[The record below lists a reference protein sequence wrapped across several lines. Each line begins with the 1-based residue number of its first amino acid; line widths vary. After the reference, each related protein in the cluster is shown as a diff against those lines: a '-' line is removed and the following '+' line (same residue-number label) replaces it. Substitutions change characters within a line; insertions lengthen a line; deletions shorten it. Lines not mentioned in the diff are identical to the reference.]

1 MKILFTLLLSFS
13 IFFLNAQEV
22 RQDTF
27 TVKKSLKSLSPY
39 ACIANVFSL
48 SKDGVYVSDFIP
60 RAGVSGKWHLDKERK
75 YSVFT
80 KVEFGFTLVSK
91 NDYIHFSPDPGTPT
105 GKSQQS
111 VFTRQG
117 YVGIATPYGKLSMGR
132 QWGIHYTLAGNLDD
146 TYFGGGIGFG
156 VYNAG
161 TDGGISGTGRAD
173 QALKYELN
181 VDNFYF
187 GLQGQFRN
195 ETVNDMF
202 FADTYGVAT
211 SYDFSFVKIGVSY
224 NKVLDGV
231 ENPIEIEAKI
241 DDELVALLVDFK
253 RKNWHFGFMPEY
265 FVNHELNNEGV
276 FYKGWGGEYSFR
288 YHFGKDKKWRFVNNS
303 YYIKSLDKDSKYIKN
318 GFTFNIA
325 RRFSNNVAVIF
336 AFTIDNS
343 VNKDGSHPENHIVG
357 AGFYYTFNYPVP

>member
-1 MKILFTLLLSFS
+1 MKTFFAVLGIFS
-13 IFFLNAQEV
+13 IFFVRAQEIK
-22 RQDTF
+22 QDTF
-27 TVKKSLKSLSPY
+27 DVKNSLKSLTPY
-39 ACIANVFSL
+39 ACIANVL
-48 SKDGVYVSDFIP
+48 SGSKNGVYISDFIP
-60 RAGVSGKWHLDKERK
+60 RAGVKGKWYLDDKHK
-75 YSVFT
+75 YSTFA

-91 NDYIHFSPDPGTPT
+91 NDYIHFSPDPGASV
-105 GKSQQS
+105 GKANQS

-117 YVGIATPYGKLSMGR
+117 YIGIETPFGRLSMGR

-146 TYFGGGIGFG
+146 TYFGAGVGFG
-156 VYNAG
+156 VYNAN

-181 VDNFYF
+181 VNNFYF

-202 FADTYGVAT
+202 FADTYGVAA
-211 SYDFSFVKIGVSY
+211 SYDFSFVKIGASY

-231 ENPIEIEAKI
+231 ENPIEIESKI
-241 DDELVALLVDFK
+241 NDELVALLIDFK
-253 RKNWHFGFMPEY
+253 RENWHFGFMPEY
-265 FVNHELNNEGV
+265 FVNHELNNQGE
-276 FYKGWGGEYSFR
+276 FISGWGGEYSFR

-303 YYIKSLDKDSKYIKN
+303 YYIKSLDEDSKYVKN

-325 RRFSNNVAVIF
+325 RRFSDNVAVIF

-343 VNKDGSHPENHIVG
+343 VNKDGSRPEDHIVG

>member
-1 MKILFTLLLSFS
+1 MKKLILLFLILPFLS
-13 IFFLNAQEV
+13 INAQETK
-22 RQDTF
+22 QDSF
-27 TVKKSLKSLSPY
+27 DIPEQLKSFTPY
-39 ACIANVFSL
+39 ACIANVFSV
-48 SKDGVYVSDFIP
+48 SENGMYISDFIP
-60 RAGVSGKWHLDKERK
+60 RAGIRGKWYLDEQQK
-75 YSVFT
+75 YNVFM
-80 KVEFGFTLVSK
+80 KVEFGFNLVSR
-91 NDYIHFSPDPGTPT
+91 NDFVHFSADPGHPQ

-117 YVGIATPYGKLSMGR
+117 YIGISTPYGNLSMGR
-132 QWGIHYTLAGNLDD
+132 QWGVHYTLAGNLDD
-146 TYFGGGIGFG
+146 TYFGAGIGIG

-181 VDNFYF
+181 VEKFYF

-195 ETVNDMF
+195 ETVNDQF
-202 FADTYGVAT
+202 FADTYGVAS
-211 SYDFSFVKIGVSY
+211 SYDFDFVKIGASY

-231 ENPIEIEAKI
+231 EAPVEIESKI
-241 DDELVALLVDFK
+241 NDELVAILIDFK
-253 RKNWHFGFMPEY
+253 RKNWHLGIMPEY
-265 FVNHELNNEGV
+265 FVNHELNDQGE
-276 FYKGWGGEYSFR
+276 YIKGFGGEYSFR

-303 YYIKSLDKDSKYIKN
+303 YYLQSLEKDSKYVLS

-325 RRFSNNVAVIF
+325 RRFSDNVAVIF

-343 VNKDGSHPENHIVG
+343 TNKDGSRPDNHILG